1 MNNEWIENQIK
12 NFSEGKKEI
21 VANCFDKLNSL
32 EFSGSGSEIYLN
44 LIRNDIFNNLNNLD
58 KLISLE
64 EDKIKTLKSNPV
76 TKNALYTEEVA
87 LFIIEQLSTL
97 SVIDIDKILDILSF
111 RNTLVLQGTDDE
123 WGEEDCDGTQ
133 QNKIDSTV
141 FRKNRDNSTAFTIDA
156 AVVTYDGGRNWFS
169 NLNYSNKSISFPY
182 KPEKKKK
189 IYLKELLNGELEE
202 INKDD
207 IYNIYIRNLYN
218 KFKDKNLYTFSD
230 VLTEIKIGEKYISVN
245 HDISKI
251 IIKYNENGMTIENEE
266 EKEIQINEFIRF
278 IKVK

>member
-58 KLISLE
+58 ELISLE

-76 TKNALYTEEVA
+76 TKNALYTEEAA
-87 LFIIEQLSTL
+87 LFIIKQLSTL

-123 WGEEDCDGTQ
+123 WGVENYDGTQ
-133 QNKIDSTV
+133 QNKIDFTV
-141 FRKNRDNSTAFTIDA
+141 FRKNKDNSTAFTIDA
-156 AVVTYDGGRNWFS
+156 AVVTYDGGKYWYS
-169 NLNYSNKSISFPY
+169 DKEHSNKSITFPY

-189 IYLKELLNGELEE
+189 IYLKELLDGELEE
-202 INKDD
+202 INEDD
-207 IYNIYIRNLYN
+207 IYNVYIRNLYN
-218 KFKDKNLYTFSD
+218 KFKDKNLYTFND
-230 VLTEIKIGEKYISVN
+230 VLTKIKIGESYTSVN
-245 HDISKI
+245 PDMPKI
-251 IIKYNENGMTIENEE
+251 IIKYNENGMTIENEGG
-266 EKEIQINEFIRF
+266 KEIQINEFIRF
-278 IKVK
+278 IKAK